1 MSRFARH
8 TVMRVFLLPVVVTS
22 ALLLAGCGSG
32 DEGADPGAS
41 DSGDSSSVAD
51 GTYVADSVTVDGA
64 DHPLVPGSQIVL
76 TVDGESVHLN
86 AGCNGMSGG
95 ATWTSGSLTVGNLA
109 MTQMGCEQPLMDQD
123 TWLAEVFSG
132 KLEVASG
139 DDGFTVTKDDTV
151 IAFVEQQP
159 AVDAPLQDTLWTLE
173 SIGSGGGDD
182 SAVSSVPGK
191 VTSTLKISEG
201 RIHLSPGCNQMNG
214 RVEVTDSTITTDKLA
229 STRMA
234 CADERGDVER
244 EVALIFDSG
253 PLDYVIEG
261 DALTLTA
268 SDGSMLVYRA
278 SS

>member
-1 MSRFARH
+1 
-8 TVMRVFLLPVVVTS
+8 MRVFLLPILLTG
-22 ALLLAGCGSG
+22 ALLLAACGSDDQG
-32 DEGADPGAS
+32 SDPGGADS
-41 DSGDSSSVAD
+41 QDSRVAD
-51 GTYVADSVTVDGA
+51 GTYVSDSVTVAGA
-64 DHPLVPGSQIVL
+64 EHPLVPGSQIVL

-95 ATWTSGSLTVGNLA
+95 ATWTSDSLTVGNLA
-109 MTQMGCEQPLMDQD
+109 MTQMGCEQPLTDQD

-132 KLEVASG
+132 KLDVASDG
-139 DDGFTVTKDDTV
+139 DGFTVTKDDTV
-151 IAFVEQQP
+151 LAFVEQQP
-159 AVDAPLQDTLWTLE
+159 VADAPLQDTLWTLE

-191 VTSTLKISEG
+191 VTSTLTISED

-214 RVEVTDSTITTDKLA
+214 RVEVTDSTITANKLA
-229 STRMA
+229 STMMA

-244 EVALIFDSG
+244 EVALVFDSG

-261 DALTLTA
+261 AALTLTA